1 MKIFIFEAARKLTMI
16 ILVIFFIFSFLRAGF
31 FPDFP
36 QKKDV
41 LEKLK
46 KGKIVAQ
53 ISKFPEVNTYKCE
66 AMGIVYAPRQ
76 LLWRILSDYNNFK
89 YFMPNIKE
97 SFMVSPEGL
106 EAFPEIRENQIEDW
120 QQLEKKLL
128 RFKQQEISGN
138 TFYFYNCL
146 NLPWPLKDRYYIL
159 KMKRKPEEFTFSWTL
174 YAGNT
179 KVNEGSWQLLSFQGS
194 KLKTLAVYRLLTN
207 PGVSVSPGLIKI
219 AMKITLPGTIKALRK
234 RALKLTLEKR
244 KNARF

>member
-1 MKIFIFEAARKLTMI
+1 MKIDFRKMKIFIFKAARELAGI
-16 ILVIFFIFSFLRAGF
+16 LLVIVFISPFLRAGSF
-31 FPDFP
+31 
-36 QKKDV
+36 QGLSQEKDV

-46 KGKIVAQ
+46 KGKIVAR
-53 ISKFPEVNTYKCE
+53 ISK
-66 AMGIVYAPRQ
+66 
-76 LLWRILSDYNNFK
+76 LILSDYNNFK

-106 EAFPEIRENQIEDW
+106 EAFPEIRESQIEDW
-120 QQLEKKLL
+120 QGLEKKLL
-128 RFKQQEISGN
+128 RFKQQEIKGD

-219 AMKITLPGTIKALRK
+219 AMKITLPGTIKGLRK
-234 RALKLTLEKR
+234 RALKLTLEER
-244 KNARF
+244 KNAQF